1 MRCTQCDADI
11 PEDGRFCIEC
21 GAPAP
26 LATTGP
32 TERLPEPAD
41 GPMCTACG
49 TRNPVGADFCVRCG
63 RALAARPVAEPLPPP
78 LLAQPQP
85 SAPLV
90 PTHNQPVAAGS
101 VPARPTISWDGL
113 TGGVWLIGLG
123 IIALNGWWWPGILV
137 LIGLSSL
144 LSGLAHA
151 NSPAA
156 RLGAIQGAMW
166 MIGIAVLAATG
177 WWWPGI
183 LILVGLSAVFGSV
196 VMRED

>member
-1 MRCTQCDADI
+1 MPI
-11 PEDGRFCIEC
+11 S
-21 GAPAP
+21 
-26 LATTGP
+26 
-32 TERLPEPAD
+32 
-41 GPMCTACG
+41 
-49 TRNPVGADFCVRCG
+49 VRCG
-63 RALAARPVAEPLPPP
+63 RALAARRVAEPLPPP

-85 SAPLV
+85 SAPLDF
-90 PTHNQPVAAGS
+90 PPITSRWPLGQRQ
-101 VPARPTISWDGL
+101 RPTISWDGL

-156 RLGAIQGAMW
+156 RLGAIRVW
-166 MIGIAVLAATG
+166 RMIGITVLAATG